1 MIMISLSRMI
11 FSAEDEDD
19 IATKLQAGYRGMRV
33 REEMRDSGASSPE
46 EDKVTVTESV
56 PRVGADSGVGNSFS
70 SREVTP
76 RDNISVVE
84 GRNEPDP
91 NEDREDKDED
101 EGEMEN
107 EEEEEEDDEEEDDEE
122 GEEDSEEEDDEEDS
136 ESEGEVVRGK
146 TPFVLLKQLVGI
158 MRLSGG
164 VGKIKKLNP
173 DIPAAEDI
181 RIDTTTK
188 DEALPNT
195 VGDNEAHVE
204 TAQTEPGSDNI
215 KEEEKSDVT

>member
-1 MIMISLSRMI
+1 MI

-84 GRNEPDP
+84 GRNEPDL
-91 NEDREDKDED
+91 NENREDKDED
-101 EGEMEN
+101 EGEKEN
-107 EEEEEEDDEEEDDEE
+107 EEEEEDDEEEDDEE
-122 GEEDSEEEDDEEDS
+122 GEEDSEEEDNEDDS

-164 VGKIKKLNP
+164 VGKIKKMNT

-181 RIDTTTK
+181 CIDTTTK

-195 VGDNEAHVE
+195 VGDNEAPVE
-204 TAQTEPGSDNI
+204 IAQTEPGSDNI
-215 KEEEKSDVT
+215 KEEEKSDAT

>member
-84 GRNEPDP
+84 VRNEPDP
-91 NEDREDKDED
+91 NEDREDNDED
-101 EGEMEN
+101 EG
-107 EEEEEEDDEEEDDEE
+107 EEEEEDDEEEEE
-122 GEEDSEEEDDEEDS
+122 YSEEEDDEEDS

-173 DIPAAEDI
+173 DIPDAEDI